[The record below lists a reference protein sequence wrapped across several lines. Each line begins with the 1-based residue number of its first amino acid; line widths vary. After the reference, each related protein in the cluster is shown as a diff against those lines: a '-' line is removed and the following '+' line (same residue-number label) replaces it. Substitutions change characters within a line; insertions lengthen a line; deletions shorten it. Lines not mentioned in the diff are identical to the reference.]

1 MKKKKSAESDTIHTL
16 QLDRG
21 LSSLTWLMG
30 RVSWSLLRNS
40 SSPCYTRRKERK
52 KKIDVFL
59 FLRILGNSVS
69 QLSER
74 WSVELGT
81 HTFRKDIK
89 WHPFFSWSR
98 TFLSW
103 CEVWLLPIY
112 FFFFFFCRYK
122 TIGKYWISDYS
133 LLLFLRET
141 YTITARLQFFYFLS
155 LSTQ

>member
-1 MKKKKSAESDTIHTL
+1 
-16 QLDRG
+16 
-21 LSSLTWLMG
+21 MG

-40 SSPCYTRRKERK
+40 SSPCYTRRKE

-74 WSVELGT
+74 WSVKLGT
-81 HTFRKDIK
+81 HTFWKDIK

-103 CEVWLLPIY
+103 CEVLLLPIY
-112 FFFFFFCRYK
+112 FLFFFFCRYK

-133 LLLFLRET
+133 LLLFFKGT
-141 YTITARLQFFYFLS
+141 YTITARLQFFFSFS
-155 LSTQ
+155 LYTVKKKKKINNIKNRNLAQSSPKLIITIF